1 MVDLMST
8 SSPFDPMPFEVVGP
22 DVSSIVT
29 EDDAPVDNIYSEKQ
43 QRLLTEPLYSGWEG
57 PPLDESGEARPFV
70 AMANVGLF
78 TTTHQPPTVPDVL
91 VSLDVTVHDDVHIKE
106 HRTYFV
112 WEFGKV
118 PDVVIEVVS
127 NREGGELTDRKRRY
141 RQMRVTH
148 YVVWDPEQH
157 LGEAKLQVF
166 ELRGQIYSRVERPWF
181 QGLGLGLVEWKG
193 EYERLTDT
201 WLRWCDAKG
210 EVIPTGAERAMSER
224 ARAETEKARAETEK
238 VRAEAE
244 KARAESEKARAE
256 RLAEKLR
263 ALGIDP
269 DA

>member
-1 MVDLMST
+1 MST
-8 SSPFDPMPFEVVGP
+8 SSPLSAPPPEVVGP

-43 QRLLTEPLYSGWEG
+43 QRLLTEPLYAGWPG
-57 PPLDESGEARPFV
+57 PPPDENGEARPFV
-70 AMANVGLF
+70 AMANVGVF
-78 TTTHQPPTVPDVL
+78 TTAHQPPSVPDVL
-91 VSLDVTVHDDVHIKE
+91 VSLDVEMHGDVHAKE

-127 NREGGELTDRKRRY
+127 NAEGGELTKRKRHY

-148 YVVWDPEQH
+148 YVVWDPERH
-157 LGEAKLQVF
+157 LSDTRLQAF
-166 ELRGQIYSRVERPWF
+166 ELRGQLYVRTERVWF
-181 QGLGLGLVEWKG
+181 EGLGLGLTEWTG
-193 EYERLTDT
+193 EFERLTDR

-210 EVIPTGAERAMSER
+210 ALVPTGAERAESELRRADGER
-224 ARAETEKARAETEK
+224 ARADGER
-238 VRAEAE
+238 
-244 KARAESEKARAE
+244 ARAESEKARAE